1 MTTPDCDCPRNEE
14 RTLWDLK
21 WKELSYRVPVK
32 EESENPIRGIFKKS
46 KWRWKQVLKNLSG
59 EVKRGEVVAILG
71 PSGAG
76 KSSLLNVL
84 AGRLSGGEPSG
95 EITINGKPRADD
107 WNKIAAYV
115 EQADIMYP
123 TLTVRE
129 TVAFAAQ
136 LRLPRSYTTQQK
148 MGCVDEVLK
157 VLGLQHVCDT
167 RIGDSEHRGVSGGEK
182 KRVSIGNDNQQYF
195 YLISSGRIGD

>member
-1 MTTPDCDCPRNEE
+1 MPVERGCLHYMSTPGCDCPRDED

-21 WKELSYRVPVK
+21 WNDLSYRVAVK
-32 EESENPIRGIFKKS
+32 DEPANPLRDIFKKS
-46 KWRWKQVLKNLSG
+46 AVHWKQVLRHLSG
-59 EVKRGEVVAILG
+59 EVRRGEVVAILG

-84 AGRLSGGEPSG
+84 AGRLTGGEPSG
-95 EITINGKPRADD
+95 EITINGQSRGND

-129 TVAFAAQ
+129 TVAFAAR
-136 LRLPRSYTTQQK
+136 LRLPRSYNDQQK
-148 MGCVDEVLK
+148 LACVDEVLR
-157 VLGLQHVCDT
+157 VLGLQHVADS

-182 KRVSIGNDNQQYF
+182 KRVSIGM
-195 YLISSGRIGD
+195 L